1 MPSKINFRKAIVHL
15 KSVDPVLAKLFDCC
29 SPVVLRPHINYFKS
43 LTEAIISQ
51 QLSDK
56 AATTIINRF
65 KTLFFGKDF
74 PSPKQVLRKSDA
86 ILRSVGVS
94 GAKVS
99 YIKNLAKA
107 IENKA
112 VHFKDLDKISD
123 EEIIEML
130 VKVKG
135 IGRWTAEM
143 FLIFSLGRPDV
154 FSCGDLGLRNAI
166 KKLYSLRKDPSLKQ
180 LQKLSS
186 RWQPYRTC
194 ASLYLWAS
202 LNNRY
207 GNL

>member
-1 MPSKINFRKAIVHL
+1 LARLLDSYP
-15 KSVDPVLAKLFDCC
+15 PVI
-29 SPVVLRPHINYFKS
+29 LRPHTNYFQS
-43 LTEAIISQ
+43 LAEAIISQ

-65 KTLFFGKDF
+65 KALFPGADF
-74 PSPKQVLRKSDA
+74 PSPKQVLRKSDSD
-86 ILRSVGVS
+86 LRSVGVS
-94 GAKVS
+94 GAKAS
-99 YIKNLAKA
+99 YIKNLARAMEDKT
-107 IENKA
+107 
-112 VHFKDLDKISD
+112 VHFTDVAKATD

-154 FSCGDLGLRNAI
+154 FSFGDLGLRNAV
-166 KKLYSLRKDPSLKQ
+166 KKLYSLRKDPLPKQ
-180 LQKLSS
+180 LQKISS

-202 LNNRY
+202 LNN
-207 GNL
+207 GQKQ

>member
-1 MPSKINFRKAIVHL
+1 MSAKANFKKAITHL
-15 KSVDPVLAKLFDCC
+15 KSADPVLARLFAIY
-29 SPVVLRPHINYFKS
+29 PTVNLHPHTNYFQS

-56 AATTIINRF
+56 AATTIVNRF
-65 KTLFFGKDF
+65 KALFRGIDF
-74 PSPKQVLRKSDA
+74 PSPKQVLRKSDSE
-86 ILRSVGVS
+86 LRSVGVS
-94 GAKVS
+94 GSKAS
-99 YIKNLAKA
+99 YIKNLARAVEDKT
-107 IENKA
+107 
-112 VHFKDLDKISD
+112 VHFGDVEKLSD

-154 FSCGDLGLRNAI
+154 FSFGDLGLRNAI
-166 KKLYSLRKDPSLKQ
+166 KKLYSLRQDPSPKQ
-180 LQKLSS
+180 LHKISS

-202 LNNRY
+202 LNNRQKK
-207 GNL
+207 